1 MKGIELMAKRI
12 AVVLMF
18 VIALFALF
26 VGCASN
32 KERQGVVVRDTTE
45 FLSALQNKETLIF
58 ADDLTFD
65 EDTVVQI
72 NYGLTITGN
81 GKKATIK
88 NAHFKIISPNV
99 AGKTNSVTFE
109 NIILDGG
116 CYEEPAE
123 TDKTFE
129 EVFGGEREEKRC
141 ITADWG
147 YTNLVLKNVE
157 IKGYASIEGS
167 ALYIGNKFRDGEQ
180 TLSIENC
187 DFHDNV
193 AKHGTLKVFNDKLT
207 TKIESSNFYHNT
219 VGAAGGFVISNG
231 KAEIKNCN
239 VSDNAFYPF
248 ADLGSEDRGGGVYIG
263 GVDLDMADCV
273 ITGNETKYGGGLAL
287 TSAFAG
293 NGSMLIKNC
302 RIENNRAEDGG
313 AVFIDSLQGQP
324 IDFIGCEFYGNTAT
338 NKGSILYTQPYA
350 YWTKKYNGGQINL
363 LFSKAANNTAP
374 DSGTFHFYESDGLLG
389 YIVLRGCMVIG
400 DDEYETSPSAYN
412 YIATATKALD
422 SGAINDL
429 NITDG
434 ESVYAVKKCDADIYV
449 PANVYR
455 SWHSAFAGATLIC
468 AIGEYNEI
476 PAKPQIDLTL
486 TIVLV
491 VIGAALSA
499 SFVVLI
505 VVFRKK
511 RKTNVKVPEAQETGT
526 ETSET
531 EEQQPV
537 APVMTEK
544 ERIDTLTER
553 EYKIVA
559 LTLSGKTREQIAEE
573 LHFSVGTIKFD
584 LMNIYRK
591 LACSSRTDLILRYK
605 DYF

>member
-1 MKGIELMAKRI
+1 MAKRI
-12 AVVLMF
+12 AAVLTL
-18 VIALFALF
+18 VIALPVLF

-32 KERQGVVVRDTTE
+32 KEQQGVVVRDAAE
-45 FLSALQNKETLIF
+45 FYSALRNRENLIL

-72 NYGLTITGN
+72 NYGLTIIGN
-81 GKKATIK
+81 GNKATIK

-99 AGKTNSVTFE
+99 AGETNAVTFE

-116 CYEEPAE
+116 CYEEPAG

-129 EVFGGEREEKRC
+129 EVFGGEREENRC

-147 YTNLVLKNVE
+147 YTNLALRNVE

-180 TLSIENC
+180 TLLIENC
-187 DFHDNV
+187 DFHGNA
-193 AKHGTLKVFNDKLT
+193 AKHGTVKVFNDKLT
-207 TKIESSNFYHNT
+207 TKIVNSNFYHNT

-239 VSDNAFYPF
+239 INDNAFYPF

-263 GVDLDMADCV
+263 GVDLEMTDCV

-302 RIENNRAEDGG
+302 RIENNRAKDGG

-338 NKGSILYTQPYA
+338 DKGSILYTQPYA

-374 DSGTFHFYESDGLLG
+374 DRGTFGFYEADGLLG

-412 YIATATKALD
+412 YIATATEALD

-429 NITDG
+429 NIADG
-434 ESVYAVKKCDADIYV
+434 ESVYAVKGRGADISV
-449 PANVYR
+449 PASVYR
-455 SWHSAFAGATLIC
+455 SWHSAFAGATQSC

-476 PAKPQIDLTL
+476 PAKPQIHVTL
-486 TIVLV
+486 TIVLC
-491 VIGAALSA
+491 VIGAVLLAAIVILATALA
-499 SFVVLI
+499 
-505 VVFRKK
+505 KK
-511 RKTNVKVPEAQETGT
+511 RKANVAAT
-526 ETSET
+526 ETQEAEAETPET
-531 EEQQPV
+531 EERQPA

-544 ERIDTLTER
+544 DRLATLTER
-553 EYKIVA
+553 EYRIVA

-573 LHFSVGTIKFD
+573 LRFSVGTIKFD

-591 LACSSRTDLILRYK
+591 LACSSRTDLIIRYK
-605 DYF
+605 DFF

>member
-1 MKGIELMAKRI
+1 MTKRI
-12 AVVLMF
+12 AAAILLIL
-18 VIALFALF
+18 VISVLFA
-26 VGCASN
+26 GCAN
-32 KERQGVVVRDTTE
+32 EKERDGVVARDTSE
-45 FLSALQNKETLIF
+45 FYSAIQNKETVILV
-58 ADDLTFD
+58 DDLTFE
-65 EDTVVQI
+65 EDSVLQI
-72 NYGLTITGN
+72 NYGLTIRGN

-99 AGKTNSVTFE
+99 AGETNSITFE
-109 NIILDGG
+109 NLVLDGG
-116 CYEEPAE
+116 YHEQPAG
-123 TDKTFE
+123 TDRTFE
-129 EVFGGEREEKRC
+129 EVFGSEREDKRC

-147 YTNLVLKNVE
+147 YTDLDLRNVE

-180 TLSIENC
+180 TLLIENC

-193 AKHGTLKVFNDKLT
+193 AKHGTVKVFNDKLT
-207 TKIESSNFYHNT
+207 TKIENSHFYHNT

-239 VSDNAFYPF
+239 INDNAFYPF

-324 IDFIGCEFYGNTAT
+324 IDFVGCEFYGNTAT

-374 DSGTFHFYESDGLLG
+374 DRGTFGFYEADGLLG

-412 YIATATKALD
+412 YIATATEALD
-422 SGAINDL
+422 SGAVNDL
-429 NITDG
+429 NIADG
-434 ESVYAVKKCDADIYV
+434 ESVYAVKGSDADIYV
-449 PANVYR
+449 PANVYQ
-455 SWHSAFAGATLIC
+455 SWHSAFAGATQSC

-476 PAKPQIDLTL
+476 PAKPQINLTL
-486 TIVLV
+486 VIVLV
-491 VIGAALSA
+491 VICAALSA
-499 SFVVLI
+499 SFVVLF

-511 RKTNVKVPEAQETGT
+511 RKTNVKAPEAQETGA

>member
-1 MKGIELMAKRI
+1 MKGIVLMAKRI
-12 AVVLMF
+12 AAALIL
-18 VIALFALF
+18 VIALPVLF

-32 KERQGVVVRDTTE
+32 KERQGVVVRDAAE
-45 FLSALQNKETLIF
+45 FYSALQNKETLIL

-65 EDTVVQI
+65 EDTVIQI
-72 NYGLTITGN
+72 NYELTITGN
-81 GKKATIK
+81 GKKSTLK

-99 AGKTNSVTFE
+99 AGETNAVTFE

-116 CYEEPAE
+116 CYEEPAG

-129 EVFGGEREEKRC
+129 EVFGGEREENRC

-157 IKGYASIEGS
+157 IKGYVSLEGS

-187 DFHDNV
+187 EFYGNV
-193 AKHGTLKVFNDKLT
+193 AKYGTVKVFNDKLT
-207 TKIESSNFYHNT
+207 TKIVNSNFYHNT

-239 VSDNAFYPF
+239 INDNAFYPF
-248 ADLGSEDRGGGVYIG
+248 ADLSFEDRGGGVYIG

-273 ITGNETKYGGGLAL
+273 ITGNETRYGGGLAL

-338 NKGSILYTQPYA
+338 DKGSILYTQPYA
-350 YWTKKYNGGQINL
+350 YWTKKYNGGKINL

-374 DSGTFHFYESDGLLG
+374 DRGTFGFYEADGLLG

-412 YIATATKALD
+412 YIATATEALD

-429 NITDG
+429 NIADG
-434 ESVYAVKKCDADIYV
+434 ESVYAVKGRGADIYV

-455 SWHSAFAGATLIC
+455 SWHSAFAGATQSC

-476 PAKPQIDLTL
+476 PAKPQINLTFV
-486 TIVLV
+486 IVLV

-499 SFVVLI
+499 SFVVLF

-511 RKTNVKVPEAQETGT
+511 RKTNVKAPEAQETGA

-591 LACSSRTDLILRYK
+591 LACSSRTDLIIRYK

>member
-1 MKGIELMAKRI
+1 MKGIVLMAKRI
-12 AVVLMF
+12 AAAWIL
-18 VIALFALF
+18 VIALSVWF

-32 KERQGVVVRDTTE
+32 KERQGVVVRDAAE
-45 FLSALQNKETLIF
+45 FYSALQNKETLIL

-65 EDTVVQI
+65 EETVIQI

-99 AGKTNSVTFE
+99 AGETNAVTFE

-116 CYEEPAE
+116 CYEEPAG

-129 EVFGGEREEKRC
+129 EAFGGEREENRC

-147 YTNLVLKNVE
+147 YIDLALRDVE

-180 TLSIENC
+180 TLLIEN
-187 DFHDNV
+187 
-193 AKHGTLKVFNDKLT
+193 
-207 TKIESSNFYHNT
+207 
-219 VGAAGGFVISNG
+219 
-231 KAEIKNCN
+231 
-239 VSDNAFYPF
+239 
-248 ADLGSEDRGGGVYIG
+248 
-263 GVDLDMADCV
+263 
-273 ITGNETKYGGGLAL
+273 
-287 TSAFAG
+287 
-293 NGSMLIKNC
+293 
-302 RIENNRAEDGG
+302 
-313 AVFIDSLQGQP
+313 
-324 IDFIGCEFYGNTAT
+324 CEFYGNTAT

-374 DSGTFHFYESDGLLG
+374 DRGTFGFYEADGLLG

-412 YIATATKALD
+412 YIATATEALD

-429 NITDG
+429 NIADG
-434 ESVYAVKKCDADIYV
+434 ESVYAVKGSCADIDV

-455 SWHSAFAGATLIC
+455 SWHSAFAGATQSC
-468 AIGEYNEI
+468 AIGEYNEM
-476 PAKPQIDLTL
+476 PAKPQINVTL

-491 VIGAALSA
+491 VIGTALFA
-499 SFVVLI
+499 SFVVLF
-505 VVFRKK
+505 VVFGKK
-511 RKTNVKVPEAQETGT
+511 RKTNGKAPEAQETGA

-573 LHFSVGTIKFD
+573 LHFSLGTIKFD